1 MEAAA
6 GNCGLMIPQ
15 TPQLGRWL
23 ISTAGLA
30 TVTPDNTWRYLVGDT
45 LYFDASDGSSGWELW
60 ALQPGEITSLS
71 SGSGSGGSGSGSG
84 GMTNLTNATSC
95 VASPSLPN
103 GLNIDSSTCTIS
115 GTPTVTTS
123 NATYTVTA
131 VINSTTFQTTVWLSS
146 SPFATITS
154 TVEGA
159 HLNLGEAMGPITLN
173 YTSQAGNGTLYN
185 GNGTTWQVADY
196 GGESGSSVPGVYMEI
211 LVGDT
216 LYFSANDGSSGRE
229 LWAHDASNSSTWQVA
244 DIESGTGN
252 SNPGQYMEILV
263 GDTLYFGATDGSSG
277 HELWAHDT
285 SNASTWQVADI
296 NSGTGSSNPGYCYPG
311 QDMSI
316 LVGDTLY
323 FSATDGSSGYELWA
337 HDTSNASTWR
347 VTDIRSGGPTVTPD
361 NTCRYS
367 SVIRSTSVRRM
378 EATTA
383 NCGLMI
389 PQTPQLGGWLIST
402 ADLSAV
408 APDITW
414 RCSSVIRST
423 SVRMMEAAATNCG
436 LMIPQTPQLGGW
448 LISTAELA
456 AVTPDNPCR
465 YSSVIR
471 STSVRLMEAAATNC
485 GLMIPQTP
493 QLGRWLISTALA
505 TVTPDDDMS
514 ILVGDTLYF
523 DASSPSSGYEL
534 WAHDTSNS
542 STWRVTD
549 INSGTGI
556 QHGSNPGQYMSIL
569 VGDTLYFSATDG
581 SSGHELWAHDT
592 SNASTWQVADIDS
605 GTGGSSP
612 GSYMSMLVGDTLY
625 FSANDGSSGH
635 ELWALD
641 PTKII
646 LNTPPPVSWE
656 TDPALPA
663 GMSISNGVISG
674 TPSVYANNQTYTIYA
689 NQSNYSTTHQLY
701 FSVDTDNAHTVVE
714 NQAIDAIGFHP
725 PFNNGT
731 TTWTASANLPGN
743 LTIDA
748 STGEITGTV
757 NGTFANATITVTAT
771 HNGSAIRDLHVQP
784 AESC

>member
-1 MEAAA
+1 MEILVGDTLYFSANDGSSGYELWAHDTSNA
-6 GNCGLMIPQ
+6 
-15 TPQLGRWL
+15 
-23 ISTAGLA
+23 S
-30 TVTPDNTWRYLVGDT
+30 TWRVADINSGSGHSYPGHYMDAILVGDTLYFSANDGSSGHELWAHDTSNASTWQVADIYSGTGTSNPGYYGMEILVGDTLYFSADDGSSGWELWAHDTSNASTWQVADIDSGTGNSKPGQHMEILVGDT
-45 LYFDASDGSSGWELW
+45 LYFDASDGSSGCELW
-60 ALQPGEITSLS
+60 ALQPSEITSLS

-296 NSGTGSSNPGYCYPG
+296 NSGTGSSNPGYCCYPG

-347 VTDIRSGGPTVTPD
+347 VTDIRSGGD
-361 NTCRYS
+361 
-367 SVIRSTSVRRM
+367 
-378 EATTA
+378 
-383 NCGLMI
+383 
-389 PQTPQLGGWLIST
+389 
-402 ADLSAV
+402 
-408 APDITW
+408 
-414 RCSSVIRST
+414 
-423 SVRMMEAAATNCG
+423 
-436 LMIPQTPQLGGW
+436 
-448 LISTAELA
+448 
-456 AVTPDNPCR
+456 
-465 YSSVIR
+465 
-471 STSVRLMEAAATNC
+471 
-485 GLMIPQTP
+485 
-493 QLGRWLISTALA
+493 
-505 TVTPDDDMS
+505 
-514 ILVGDTLYF
+514 
-523 DASSPSSGYEL
+523 
-534 WAHDTSNS
+534 
-542 STWRVTD
+542 
-549 INSGTGI
+549 
-556 QHGSNPGQYMSIL
+556 SNPGQYMSIL
-569 VGDTLYFSATDG
+569 VGDTLYFSAEDG
-581 SSGHELWAHDT
+581 SYDSELWAHDT
-592 SNASTWQVADIDS
+592 SNASTWRVADINS
-605 GTGGSSP
+605 GSIGSSP

-625 FSANDGSSGH
+625 FSAYDASTSSGTELWAHDTSNASTWRVADINSGIGSSTPGQSMSIFVGDTLYFSATDGSSGN
-635 ELWALD
+635 ELWAHD
-641 PTKII
+641 T
-646 LNTPPPVSWE
+646 
-656 TDPALPA
+656 
-663 GMSISNGVISG
+663 SN
-674 TPSVYANNQTYTIYA
+674 
-689 NQSNYSTTHQLY
+689 
-701 FSVDTDNAHTVVE
+701 
-714 NQAIDAIGFHP
+714 
-725 PFNNGT
+725 
-731 TTWTASANLPGN
+731 
-743 LTIDA
+743 A
-748 STGEITGTV
+748 STWQVADINSGL
-757 NGTFANATITVTAT
+757 ATVTPEMTCRYSSVIRSTSMRLRQAAAT
-771 HNGSAIRDLHVQP
+771 NCGLMIPQTLQLGG
-784 AESC
+784 